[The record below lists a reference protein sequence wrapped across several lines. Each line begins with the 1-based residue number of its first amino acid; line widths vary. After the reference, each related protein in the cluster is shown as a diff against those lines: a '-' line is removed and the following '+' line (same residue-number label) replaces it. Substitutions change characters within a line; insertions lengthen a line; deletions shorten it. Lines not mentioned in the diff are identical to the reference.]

1 MLCVDPKTNREEDE
15 QMQYWQSV
23 TNIICSCG
31 SVPRCNVDYFRSN
44 LSNIYSEAYYDD
56 QVLFTNVTNKNTYM
70 EKILFDIMNLTL

>member
-1 MLCVDPKTNREEDE
+1 
-15 QMQYWQSV
+15 MQYWQSV

-56 QVLFTNVTNKNTYM
+56 QVLFTNVTNENTSM
-70 EKILFDIMNLTL
+70 EKIIFDIMNLTL